1 MHSEESSLCKKVDGK
16 ITKPKLITTHT
27 AENTIKAAPKKKNT
41 SLFAEIKDLNFTP
54 KDCKYHEKYYSL
66 YSDLVKRLEDQDSQL
81 RIIVNQM

>member
-41 SLFAEIKDLNFTP
+41 SLFAEFKDLNFTP
-54 KDCKYHEKYYSL
+54 KECKHHEKYNL
-66 YSDLVKRLEDQDSQL
+66 HLDLVKRFENQDSQL
-81 RIIVNQM
+81 QIRI